1 MKKLMIFP
9 VVCAMLLLTAC
20 KFDTVSFKNGTR
32 IEPSSNIVKNE
43 YTMDAFDQIDVDLIA
58 NVKFIQ
64 SKEGD
69 YRVVLSC
76 PDNYVS
82 LIGFGVEKN
91 RELEIHF
98 LQENVNIEARNV
110 DITVYAPQLRKLEN
124 EGLASIEVD
133 RLKGDRL
140 KVDNSGVGGI
150 YLSGLQLVD
159 IEAECSGVGSVE
171 LAGQADRANLECS
184 GVGSINAEKLKVNS
198 VKAEVSGVG
207 GISCNAVKSI
217 EGEVS
222 GVGSLT
228 YSGTP
233 EHAALKRTGVG
244 DIVKNN

>member
-1 MKKLMIFP
+1 MIFP

-20 KFDTVSFKNGTR
+20 KFDSISFNNGAR

-43 YTMDAFDQIDVDLIA
+43 YKMEAFDQIDVDIIA

-64 SKEGD
+64 GKEDD

-76 PDNYVS
+76 PDNYVD
-82 LIGFGVEKN
+82 LIGFGVEKD

-98 LQENVNIEARNV
+98 LQKNVNIEARNV

-171 LAGQADRANLECS
+171 LAGQADRADLECS
-184 GVGSINAEKLKVNS
+184 GVGSIKADKLKAKS

-207 GISCNAVKSI
+207 GISCYTIESI

-228 YSGTP
+228 WSGTP
-233 EHAALKRTGVG
+233 EHQSLRRTGVG
-244 DIVKNN
+244 NIIEKN